1 MTYIN
6 YKFKILFYRIII
18 LNITILYMYNLK
30 FGKNSMKKSSSEKA
44 NNNTALGTNSLK
56 NNIDGYQNSAIGSN
70 SLKLNIKGINN
81 TAIGYKSLENTNGQT
96 NIGIGALSGLTLK
109 SGRRNIIIG
118 KEADVSSENANNQI
132 VIGEKSKGIYNNS
145 IVLGNSD
152 TNLIHPST
160 NGKVDLGSNKYRFD
174 SIYADRL
181 NVPSVRGDY
190 VTIDVNTLKIKGRS
204 MLHMGKNTIS
214 DSTTITTAQIKSGY
228 FLISSSMGASKTIT
242 FPSAIDLI
250 NNLPL
255 KEDND
260 TFDIRIVNASSN
272 DVSVA
277 VGTGVTK
284 ISPDFVIDSKS
295 GGFLMVRRTS
305 STTVELVCFGTMD

>member
-1 MTYIN
+1 
-6 YKFKILFYRIII
+6 
-18 LNITILYMYNLK
+18 MYNLK
-30 FGKNSMKKSSSEKA
+30 FGKNSMKKSTGQNA

-132 VIGEKSKGIYNNS
+132 VIGEKSQGIYNNS

-152 TNLIHPST
+152 TTLIHPST
-160 NGKVDLGSNKYRFD
+160 NGKVDLGSNKYSFD

-181 NVPSVRGDY
+181 NVPSFKGDY
-190 VTIDVNTLKIKGRS
+190 ITINSNTTKLKGRL
-204 MLHMGKNTIS
+204 MLHMGKHEIT

-228 FLISSSMGASKTIT
+228 FLISSSIGSNKSVTL
-242 FPSAIDLI
+242 PSAVDLI
-250 NNLPL
+250 KDLPL
-255 KEDND
+255 KEDGD
-260 TFDIRIVNASSN
+260 SFDMRIINASANNVNVTAST
-272 DVSVA
+272 
-277 VGTGVTK
+277 GTTIIPTGLTVNNK
-284 ISPDFVIDSKS
+284 M
-295 GGFLMVRRTS
+295 GGFLMIRRAS
-305 STTVELVCFGTMD
+305 STTVEVLGLGVTEGSG